1 MRPKVRRRAATRAGV
16 DELSDFRHTSHA
28 PSSHGR
34 GLSPDVATGDI
45 APSSHGRG
53 LSPDVAT
60 GDMTST
66 GTGAVAG
73 AAV

>member
-34 GLSPDVATGDI
+34 GLSPDVATGD
-45 APSSHGRG
+45 
-53 LSPDVAT
+53 
-60 GDMTST
+60 MTST